1 MKILIA
7 GGSGFI
13 GRYLQRR
20 LQESGHTTRVVSR
33 SDKDVGW
40 QLGGLIDELVETD
53 VLINLAGYTINCRFS
68 AKNKKKILE
77 SRILTTRLL
86 NEAVAACETP
96 PRLWINA
103 SATGVYAHTNEEKVL
118 DEYTSDFA
126 SDLLGEVVDAW
137 ETEFR
142 SHTFP
147 LVRKIALR
155 TAMVLGKDGGAF
167 PRLNLLAGVGLGGKQ
182 GSGRQMISWIHLE
195 DYFRIILFLIQQQ
208 SIEGVVNAA
217 TPNPVANAHL
227 MRSLR
232 LMKGVFFGMPAPS
245 FIIKIASA
253 FIGVDASLILDSVNV
268 RSNVL
273 KVNGFEFKFPDIEHA
288 INDLI

>member
-13 GRYLQRR
+13 GRYLQKR
-20 LQESGHTTRVVSR
+20 LQETGHSTRIVSR
-33 SDKDVGW
+33 KHKHVGW
-40 QLGGLIDELVETD
+40 QLGSLIDELAETD
-53 VLINLAGYTINCRFS
+53 VLINLAGHTINCRFT
-68 AKNKKKILE
+68 AINKKKILE
-77 SRILTTRLL
+77 SRILTTSLL
-86 NEAVAACETP
+86 NEAVAACKTP

-103 SATGVYAHTNEEKVL
+103 SATGIYEHTAEEKVL
-118 DEYTSDFA
+118 DEYAPDFA
-126 SDLLGEVVDAW
+126 SDFLGEVVGAW

-142 SHTFP
+142 SHAFP
-147 LVRKIALR
+147 FVRKIALR

-167 PRLNLLAGVGLGGKQ
+167 PHLNLLAGLGLGGKQ
-182 GSGRQMISWIHLE
+182 GSGLQMISWIHIE
-195 DYFRIILFLIQQQ
+195 DYFRIILFLIEQQ

-217 TPNPVANAHL
+217 TPNPVTNAHL

-232 LMKGVFFGMPAPS
+232 QIKGVFFGMPAPA

-273 KVNGFEFKFPDIEHA
+273 KANGFEFKFPDIEHA

>member
-13 GRYLQRR
+13 GRYLQKR
-20 LQESGHTTRVVSR
+20 LQETGHSTRIVSR
-33 SDKDVGW
+33 KHKHVGW
-40 QLGGLIDELVETD
+40 QLGSLIDELAETD
-53 VLINLAGYTINCRFS
+53 VLINLAGHTINCRFT
-68 AKNKKKILE
+68 AINKKKILE
-77 SRILTTRLL
+77 SRILTTSLL
-86 NEAVAACETP
+86 NEAMAACKTP

-103 SATGVYAHTNEEKVL
+103 SATGIYEHTAEEKVL
-118 DEYTSDFA
+118 DEYAPDFA
-126 SDLLGEVVDAW
+126 NDFLGEVVEAW

-142 SHTFP
+142 SHAFP
-147 LVRKIALR
+147 FVRKIALR

-167 PRLNLLAGVGLGGKQ
+167 PRLNLLAGLGLGGKQ
-182 GSGRQMISWIHLE
+182 GSGLQMISWIHIE
-195 DYFRIILFLIQQQ
+195 DYFRIILFLIEQQ

-232 LMKGVFFGMPAPS
+232 LMKGVFFRMPAPA

>member
-13 GRYLQRR
+13 GRYLQKR
-20 LQESGHTTRVVSR
+20 LQETGHSTRIVSR
-33 SDKDVGW
+33 KHKHVGW
-40 QLGGLIDELVETD
+40 QLGSLIDELAETD
-53 VLINLAGYTINCRFS
+53 VLINLAGHTINCRFT
-68 AKNKKKILE
+68 AINKKKILE
-77 SRILTTRLL
+77 SRILTTSLL
-86 NEAVAACETP
+86 NEAVAACKTP

-103 SATGVYAHTNEEKVL
+103 SATGIYEHTAEEKVL
-118 DEYTSDFA
+118 DEYAPDFA
-126 SDLLGEVVDAW
+126 SDFLGEVVGAW

-142 SHTFP
+142 SHAFP
-147 LVRKIALR
+147 FVRKIALR

-167 PRLNLLAGVGLGGKQ
+167 PRLNLLAGLGLGGKQ
-182 GSGRQMISWIHLE
+182 GSGLQMISWIHIE
-195 DYFRIILFLIQQQ
+195 DYFRIILFLIEQQ

-232 LMKGVFFGMPAPS
+232 LMKGVFFGMPAPA